1 MVTLD
6 ERITILETEF
16 RTELKHLATKADLA
30 DLRGELRADMRSL
43 EHRLTLRLGGL
54 MLAGFGILI
63 AILRLWQ

>member
-1 MVTLD
+1 MSTLD

-16 RTELKHLATKADLA
+16 RTELKHLATKADL
-30 DLRGELRADMRSL
+30 RSL

-63 AILRLWQ
+63 AVLRLWQ

>member
-30 DLRGELRADMRSL
+30 DLRGDLRSL

-63 AILRLWQ
+63 AVLRLWQ